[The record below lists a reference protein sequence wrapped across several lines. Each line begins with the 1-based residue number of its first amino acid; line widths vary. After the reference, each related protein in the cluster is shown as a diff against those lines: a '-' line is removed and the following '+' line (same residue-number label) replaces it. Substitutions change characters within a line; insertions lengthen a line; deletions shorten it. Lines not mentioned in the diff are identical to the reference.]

1 MKEAIHK
8 IIHIIGIYV
17 CKVQKQALITR
28 GARNQN
34 KG

>member
-1 MKEAIHK
+1 MKEAVHK
-8 IIHIIGIYV
+8 IIHIIGIHV
-17 CKVQKQALITR
+17 CKVQKQAIITH